1 MKDYIATLTQQVQSN
16 PSFEKYVETNV
27 RNNTN
32 CYSHALGATY
42 PKLELYRVGAI
53 SQKKPIEEIYFSVE
67 EIKELLF
74 SDFKTLKLKIE
85 ESSIEEQILDNQ
97 YKFALF
103 VKSFNEL
110 IADYHFWRFESG
122 LWTEKWRGRGM
133 NIIENLERDKLT
145 YYPWSFE
152 GIYKVTK

>member
-1 MKDYIATLTQQVQSN
+1 MKDYTTILTQQVHSN
-16 PSFEKYVETNV
+16 PLFERYTETNV

-42 PKLELYRVGAI
+42 PRLELYRIGAI
-53 SQKKPIEEIYFSVE
+53 SEKKPIDEMYFSVE

-74 SDFKTLKLKIE
+74 SDFETLNLKIE
-85 ESSIEEQILDNQ
+85 ESSIEEELLYNQ
-97 YKFALF
+97 HKFALF
-103 VKSFNEL
+103 VKSFNEQ
-110 IADYHFWRFESG
+110 IADYHFWRFENS
-122 LWTEKWRGRGM
+122 LWTEKWKGRGM
-133 NIIENLERDKLT
+133 NIIEDFKRDKLT

>member
-1 MKDYIATLTQQVQSN
+1 MKNYTAILTQQVHSN
-16 PSFEKYVETNV
+16 PLFERYTETEV

-42 PKLELYRVGAI
+42 PKIELYRIGAI
-53 SQKKPIEEIYFSVE
+53 SKKKPINEMYFSVE

-74 SDFKTLKLKIE
+74 SDFKTLNLKIE

-133 NIIENLERDKLT
+133 NIIENFERDKLT

>member
-1 MKDYIATLTQQVQSN
+1 MKDYTAILTQQVHSN
-16 PSFEKYVETNV
+16 PSFEKYEETSV

-74 SDFKTLKLKIE
+74 SDFETLNLKIE
-85 ESSIEEQILDNQ
+85 ESSMEEELLDNQ
-97 YKFALF
+97 YKIALF
-103 VKSFNEL
+103 VKIYNGQ
-110 IADYHFWRFESG
+110 IADYHFWRFENS
-122 LWTEKWRGRGM
+122 LWTEKWKGRGM
-133 NIIENLERDKLT
+133 NEIQNFERDKLN
-145 YYPWSFE
+145 YFPWNFV
-152 GIYKVTK
+152 GIYKVTR

>member
-1 MKDYIATLTQQVQSN
+1 MKDYIATLTQQVHSN
-16 PSFEKYVETNV
+16 PLFERYTETEV

-42 PKLELYRVGAI
+42 PKIELYRIGAI
-53 SQKKPIEEIYFSVE
+53 SKKKPINKMYFSVE

-74 SDFKTLKLKIE
+74 SDFKTLNLKIE

-133 NIIENLERDKLT
+133 NIIENFERDKLT

>member
-1 MKDYIATLTQQVQSN
+1 MKDYIATLTQQVHSN

-133 NIIENLERDKLT
+133 NIIENFERDKLT